1 MKYNKSLIL
10 TLGALLLLSN
20 ANAQEDNN
28 DKITGTI
35 NAAGGYGTTAPWEG
49 DIRLMLPLK
58 SIRFAPFVS
67 VKGIGNT
74 SSNMLN
80 DLKYIYANNGNTF
93 TSHEDLESNGT
104 HLKAGFNALLPTL
117 NFGQININVTG
128 EQLRKSTLGTLQEQ
142 LTATD
147 GTLLSNYRWNI
158 NMPDFKKDR
167 LDASANYTYGNF
179 RLGYSYTREKEYE
192 AVDRY
197 AKGGFGGMNFDEYH
211 RTTDTRINEHR
222 VSLAYDFHPAKAHLL
237 TLGANFEHA
246 DAERA
251 HTQNTSP
258 ELEVE
263 PTFNHKQQTG
273 AAHLAYRFGNRWIR
287 AAARVEYAFTYMK
300 DNECSKHLND
310 VLPMAHLDWSVTQ
323 NDTLAVDYRM
333 IIKRPDLELL
343 DPTREIGSHSIY
355 YGNVELEG
363 IHINNLA
370 LAYRMARGPVAFST
384 TFGCILVQDGFNAIW
399 MQKNNIQES
408 TWQNEGIRRA
418 VSLTPQIRWQAA
430 KGTTLNA
437 KATLLWDK
445 RIAEAI
451 NMENQHWGITTEI
464 GLRQQLPWQLSLA
477 VNGRY
482 SDGNTLNLYSH
493 EGRSYM
499 AGTALTKTFLKKHT
513 LTLSYEYMEHPEYII
528 TQGAV
533 IKGNPVGWNGFSHL
547 RPGHENTIRLSA
559 CFKI

>member
-1 MKYNKSLIL
+1 MTYNKSLIL
-10 TLGALLLLSN
+10 ALCAFLFLSS
-20 ANAQEDNN
+20 ANAQENKDG
-28 DKITGTI
+28 ISGTI

-49 DIRLMLPLK
+49 DVRMLFRSK
-58 SIRFAPFVS
+58 HVHFSPFVA

-80 DLKYIYANNGNTF
+80 DLRYVYTGNGNTF
-93 TSHEDLESNGT
+93 TSHEDLESSGT
-104 HLKAGFNALLPTL
+104 HLKYGFNALFPNW
-117 NFGQININVTG
+117 NFGRINLNMKG
-128 EQLRKSTLGTLQEQ
+128 EQVRKSTTGTLLEQ

-147 GTLLSNYRWNI
+147 GTLLSDYKWNV
-158 NMPDFKKDR
+158 NKPDFKKDR
-167 LDASANYTYGNF
+167 FDASADYTYKDF
-179 RLGYSYTREKEYE
+179 RLSYAFTHEKEYE

-197 AKGGFGGMNFDEYH
+197 AKGGYGGQNFNEYH
-211 RTTDTRINEHR
+211 RTTDTRINEHH
-222 VSLAYDFHPAKAHLL
+222 VALAYDFHPAKAHLL
-237 TLGANFEHA
+237 TLGANFDHT

-251 HTQNTSP
+251 HTQNTTP
-258 ELEVE
+258 EVEVE
-263 PTFNHKQQTG
+263 PTFTHRQQTG
-273 AAHLAYRFGNRWIR
+273 AAHLAYRFGNKWLR
-287 AAARVEYAFTYMK
+287 AAARLEYAFTYMK
-300 DNECSKHLND
+300 DNACSKRLHD

-323 NDTLAVDYRM
+323 KDTLALDYRM

-355 YGNVELEG
+355 YGNITLEG

-370 LAYRMARGPVAFST
+370 LAYRSQRGPVAFGAT
-384 TFGCILVQDGFNAIW
+384 LGCILVQDGFNAIW

-418 VSLTPQIRWQAA
+418 VSLAPHIRWQAA
-430 KGTTLNA
+430 KGTTLSA

-451 NMENQHWGITTEI
+451 NMEKEHWGITTEL

-482 SDGNTLNLYSH
+482 SDGNTINLYSH
-493 EGRSYM
+493 EGCSYM

-513 LTLSYEYMEHPEYII
+513 LTLSYEYIEHPEFII

-533 IKGNPVGWNGFSHL
+533 IKGNPVGWTGYSFL
-547 RPGHENTIRLSA
+547 RPGQEHTVRLSA
-559 CFKI
+559 SFKI